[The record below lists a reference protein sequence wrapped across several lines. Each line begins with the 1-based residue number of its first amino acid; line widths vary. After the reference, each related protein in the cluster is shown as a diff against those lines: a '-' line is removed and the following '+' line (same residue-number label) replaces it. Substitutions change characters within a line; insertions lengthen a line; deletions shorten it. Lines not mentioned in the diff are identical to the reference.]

1 MLIGYGIGA
10 GTGIV
15 VGGLLAEFRPLERT
29 VFPYIVAIQSVP
41 KIALAPLFVMWLG
54 YGLNSKV
61 VMVALIC
68 FFPMVVNTMT
78 ESPRRT
84 GTGSTSSPR

>member
-29 VFPYIVAIQSVP
+29 VFPYIVAVQSVP
-41 KIALAPLFVMWLG
+41 KIALAP
-54 YGLNSKV
+54 
-61 VMVALIC
+61 
-68 FFPMVVNTMT
+68 
-78 ESPRRT
+78 
-84 GTGSTSSPR
+84 SSSCGWVTVSIPKSSWSR